1 MSNAEDPR
9 ELARRLAEEARAKA
23 TAKPAA
29 APKTQGAKKSSRV
42 AKYAKGKTKAL
53 SAKEALQA
61 AIEAETGAAKK
72 HAEAV
77 REKAHAKQ
85 KADLEAKKALAKAE
99 AAKARA
105 TKPRKA
111 KAEPDTDTGEAPAK
125 AAPASSP
132 RKSTQPAVTSPGE
145 LLTKRLPAFQAERI
159 VTIER
164 REAFRG
170 VWSAH
175 RTRAGVEQDAALL
188 ATADML
194 LDAAKRLPPRAF
206 HAARVT
212 AQDGTAWAVFV
223 DTASGS
229 LLAAVTPADVYLVGL
244 R

>member
-23 TAKPAA
+23 AA
-29 APKTQGAKKSSRV
+29 APAKASSGKASSRV
-42 AKYAKGKTKAL
+42 AKFAKGKASKAL
-53 SAKEALQA
+53 SAQEALKA
-61 AIEAETGAAKK
+61 AIAAEQSASEDRAAAVRAKAKAKQQANEDAKK
-72 HAEAV
+72 V
-77 REKAHAKQ
+77 
-85 KADLEAKKALAKAE
+85 LARAE
-99 AAKARA
+99 AAKAKA
-105 TKPRKA
+105 SKPKAKA
-111 KAEPDTDTGEAPAK
+111 KAEPDTDSQAAAPAK
-125 AAPASSP
+125 AAPKRP
-132 RKSTQPAVTSPGE
+132 STKAAVTSPGE
-145 LLTKRLPAFQAERI
+145 LLTKRLPAFRAERI

-170 VWSAH
+170 VWAAH
-175 RTRAGVEQDAALL
+175 RTRAGVEQDASML

-212 AQDGTAWAVFV
+212 AEDGAAWAVFV